1 MKTMPV
7 LLSDPFSCAIRS
19 TARKLSLLS
28 LGIGLSL
35 PFVAAQQVHQTWRDY
50 GGGPDNSKYVASG
63 QITKA
68 NVEQLGVAWSYPTR
82 DNNSYAFNPIVIG
95 NTMYVMARGSSLVAL
110 NATTGKEIW
119 VHENLPSI
127 SYRGLNYWES
137 KDGKDRRLIFQ
148 INHYLEEIDAGTG
161 KSILTF
167 GSKGLVDLRV
177 GLGRDP
183 SSVARIKNDTP
194 GKVFEN
200 LIMLGSSTGETYMS
214 PPGDLRAYDVLTG
227 KMVWI
232 FHTVPHPGEPG
243 YETWPKDAWR
253 YAGGTNTWGEIT
265 LDEKTGIAYFP
276 TGSPTYDMYGA
287 DRIGKDLFADCLLAI
302 NARTGKLVWHYQM
315 VHHDLWDYDAT
326 AAPQLIVIRH
336 DGKMVD
342 AVAQA
347 GKDGFLYV
355 FNRKNGEPIWPI
367 DERPVAKSDV
377 PGEQAWPT
385 QPFPSAP
392 PPFARQKLTVAELDP
407 YLMTPEERAAWT
419 TRLPDANSQGLFTP
433 PSFYKE
439 TVEIPGAFGGANWGA
454 TAANPPKG
462 LVYVISD
469 DLPSIVPQVSTKPLN
484 PGGGGGGGA
493 TGQAVYR
500 NNCQACHGADRM
512 GSGAAPSL
520 VGIGTR
526 LKLDDFKRLVATG
539 RGDMPAFSGLDSAQ
553 VNQVF
558 AYLSRSGEMSGSVF
572 SPQGPTQDLGGPVV
586 GSGGAPGGL
595 LLDYGRAEFA
605 AKYPG
610 NFAGPPYPE
619 GVQAPVRLYSDYGMN
634 FPYIISP
641 PWSSLTAYDLN
652 KGTLQWTVP
661 LGEDAK
667 AAEEGA
673 KNTGMIRGANHR
685 GVLVTS
691 TGLLF
696 VNCADGKMR
705 AFDAEN
711 GNVLWTYKLPAGTEG
726 IPAMYEVDG
735 REYLVVPAAARKT
748 SGRQSFGQ
756 STGSEHDVRAYI
768 AFALPK

>member
-1 MKTMPV
+1 MPV
-7 LLSDPFSCAIRS
+7 LLFDSAPFSGAIRS
-19 TARKLSLLS
+19 TARKLSLLF
-28 LGIGLSL
+28 LCIGLGL
-35 PFVAAQQVHQTWRDY
+35 PFAAAQQDHQTWRDY
-50 GGGPDNSKYVASG
+50 GGGPDNSKYVDSG

-68 NVEQLGVAWSYPTR
+68 NVEQLTVAWSYPTR
-82 DNNSYAFNPIVIG
+82 DHNSYAFNPIIIG

-110 NATTGKEIW
+110 NATNGKEIW
-119 VHENLPSI
+119 VHEDLPGI
-127 SYRGLNYWES
+127 SYRGLNYWQS

-148 INHYLEEIDAGTG
+148 INHYLEEIDASTG

-167 GSKGLVDLRV
+167 GNKGLVDLRV

-183 SSVARIKNDTP
+183 STVARIKNDTP

-200 LIMLGSSTGETYMS
+200 LIMLGSSTGEAYMS

-232 FHTVPHPGEPG
+232 FHTVPHPGELG
-243 YETWPKDAWR
+243 YDTWPKDAWR

-265 LDEKTGIAYFP
+265 LDEKSGIAYFP
-276 TGSPTYDMYGA
+276 TGSATYDLYGA
-287 DRIGKDLFADCLLAI
+287 DRIGKDLFADCLLAL
-302 NARTGKLVWHYQM
+302 NARTGKLVWYYQM

-326 AAPQLIVIRH
+326 AAPQLITIRH

-367 DERPVAKSDV
+367 KERSVPKSDV

-385 QPFPSAP
+385 QPFPTAP
-392 PPFARQKLTVAELDP
+392 PAFARQKFTVADLDP
-407 YLMTPEERAAWT
+407 YLMTAEERAAWT
-419 TRLPDANSQGLFTP
+419 TRLPDANNQGLFTP

-454 TAANPPKG
+454 TASNPPKG
-462 LVYVISD
+462 LVYVLSD
-469 DLPSIVPQVSTKPLN
+469 NLPSIVPRVSTTPLN
-484 PGGGGGGGA
+484 PGGGGAGGA
-493 TGQAVYR
+493 TGQAIYS

-512 GSGAAPSL
+512 GSGEAPSL
-520 VGIGTR
+520 VGIGAR
-526 LKLDDFKRLVATG
+526 FKLDDFKRLVATG
-539 RGDMPAFSGLDSAQ
+539 RGDMPAFSGLNSAQ
-553 VNQVF
+553 VDQLF
-558 AYLSRSGEMSGSVF
+558 AYLTRSGERSGSVF
-572 SPQGPTQDLGGPVV
+572 SPQGPTEELGGPLV

-595 LLDYGRAEFA
+595 VLDYGRAEFA

-610 NFAGPPYPE
+610 NFAGPPYPD
-619 GVQAPVRLYSDYGMN
+619 GVQAPVRLYTDYGMI
-634 FPYIISP
+634 PYIISP
-641 PWSSLTAYDLN
+641 PWSSLAAYDLN
-652 KGTLQWTVP
+652 KGTLQWNVP
-661 LGEDAK
+661 LGEDAQ
-667 AAEEGA
+667 AAAEGA
-673 KNTGMIRGANHR
+673 KDTGIIRGANHR

-696 VNCADGKMR
+696 VNCADGKVR

-711 GNVLWTYKLPAGTEG
+711 GKVLWTYKLPAGTEG
-726 IPAMYEVDG
+726 LPAMYEVNG
-735 REYLVVPAAARKT
+735 REYFVVSAAAGQT

-756 STGSEHDVRAYI
+756 STGNDYAARAYI